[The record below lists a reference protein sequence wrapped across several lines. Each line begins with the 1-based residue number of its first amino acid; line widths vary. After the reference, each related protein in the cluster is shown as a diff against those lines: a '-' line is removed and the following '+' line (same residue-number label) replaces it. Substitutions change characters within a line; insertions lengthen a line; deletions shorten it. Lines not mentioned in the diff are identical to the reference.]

1 MDSANE
7 TKANAQKAYDDSK
20 RLVDEKADLIK
31 DYEEAYKI
39 AQQQVES
46 AQQRVDKAQK
56 IMILVNLKSRL
67 LRKDWMSLKKQI
79 KN

>member
-1 MDSANE
+1 M
-7 TKANAQKAYDDSK
+7 
-20 RLVDEKADLIK
+20 IK

-56 IMILVNLKSRL
+56 DYDSGKSE
-67 LRKDWMSLKKQI
+67 KQI
-79 KN
+79 AQERLDEV